1 MRLRLRKTNSTLTL
15 ISTLQGFKV
24 ITKAS
29 AKYIRI
35 GPRKVRKV
43 MDLVRGMNAVKADA
57 LLSNLSKR
65 PCVYIKRVLRSAV
78 DSADKRFHIPA
89 SSLYIS
95 MIKADQG
102 PMIKRFRAASMG
114 RASEILHR
122 TTHIILELDKIK
134 VPEIAEKTEKKTDGK
149 KAKTAAL
156 ISAHAEHKAES
167 RRKVKMKP
175 ARA

>member
-1 MRLRLRKTNSTLTL
+1 MALTQSSQW
-15 ISTLQGFKV
+15 IRHKM

-35 GPRKVRKV
+35 STRKTRKV
-43 MDLVRGMNAVKADA
+43 MDLVRGMPVVKAEA
-57 LLSNLSKR
+57 LLNNLSKR
-65 PCVYIKRVLRSAV
+65 PCLYIKRVLKAAA

-95 MIKADQG
+95 LIKADGG
-102 PMIKRFRAASMG
+102 PLIKRFRAASMG

-134 VPEIAEKTEKKTDGK
+134 VPEKKIVVDAEKLEKKTTK
-149 KAKTAAL
+149 TKAKSSLPTVQ
-156 ISAHAEHKAES
+156 AEHKEPKH
-167 RRKVKMKP
+167 KVKTKEK
-175 ARA
+175 